1 MLALVP
7 GVARRLGAQLVRV
20 RVLAVMRLNL
30 RGIGADLENETELK
44 VGLTRLKVG
53 LRRLGIGQG
62 VVLCAVSVARVVI
75 VGVRKK

>member
-7 GVARRLGAQLVRV
+7 GVARRLGAQLVLV
-20 RVLAVMRLNL
+20 RVLVVMRLNL
-30 RGIGADLENETELK
+30 RGIGADLENETEMK
-44 VGLTRLKVG
+44 VALTRLKVG